1 MANDTNGNLEKK
13 VVKRRKISYQKV
25 FSFVSAGFIIGCC
38 IFYGTRFI
46 TLYLENRKEEI
57 KLEDTLSQVVKENNN
72 LKEVNGD
79 YYFQNDVDNNYLMYS
94 NILWRI
100 IKVNNDNT
108 VKLISNDVLT
118 YLSYGEDDYEN
129 SYMNMWLNKTD
140 DDNTGILENL
150 LNTPNNY
157 LTNDSICKDSISDTK
172 HITCDEINDTDLI
185 GTLSVFDYINAG
197 GKDSYLNIDKYFY
210 LSTLDK
216 DNNIWFVND
225 SGNVS
230 SADGSDIY
238 GIRPT
243 ITLKSNSKSIAG
255 DGTIDNPYV
264 IDENYI
270 FGSYV
275 KLGEDI
281 WRIYDIDGDNI
292 KLSLNDYLKEDGE
305 EILYKYSTNGYYH
318 NDTIKGSLAYYLNN
332 TYLNNLSYKN
342 NIINNK
348 WSNGIY
354 GSSNYYNYKDT
365 LNTKVDTKVT
375 SLSVGDV
382 ILNGELSDYFL
393 STGVSKSSS
402 LVYTVKGN
410 GTLYGKSSTSTS
422 KIVPTISIDKNILTK
437 GNGTINSP
445 YEME

>member
-72 LKEVNGD
+72 LKEINGD

-118 YLSYGEDDYEN
+118 YLSYGENDYEN

-243 ITLKSNSKSIAG
+243 IAL
-255 DGTIDNPYV
+255 
-264 IDENYI
+264 
-270 FGSYV
+270 
-275 KLGEDI
+275 
-281 WRIYDIDGDNI
+281 
-292 KLSLNDYLKEDGE
+292 
-305 EILYKYSTNGYYH
+305 
-318 NDTIKGSLAYYLNN
+318 
-332 TYLNNLSYKN
+332 
-342 NIINNK
+342 
-348 WSNGIY
+348 
-354 GSSNYYNYKDT
+354 
-365 LNTKVDTKVT
+365 
-375 SLSVGDV
+375 
-382 ILNGELSDYFL
+382 
-393 STGVSKSSS
+393 
-402 LVYTVKGN
+402 
-410 GTLYGKSSTSTS
+410 
-422 KIVPTISIDKNILTK
+422 
-437 GNGTINSP
+437 
-445 YEME
+445 

>member
-72 LKEVNGD
+72 LKEINGD

-118 YLSYGEDDYEN
+118 YLSYGENDYEN

-243 ITLKSNSKSIAG
+243 ITLKSNSKSIVG

-354 GSSNYYNYKDT
+354 GSSNDYDYKDT
-365 LNTKVDTKVT
+365 LNAKVDTKVT

-382 ILNGELSDYFL
+382 ILNGELSNYFL

>member
-72 LKEVNGD
+72 LKEINGD

-118 YLSYGEDDYEN
+118 YLSYGENDYEN

-354 GSSNYYNYKDT
+354 GSSNDYDYKDT
-365 LNTKVDTKVT
+365 LNAKVDTKVT

-382 ILNGELSDYFL
+382 ILNGELSNYFL

>member
-72 LKEVNGD
+72 LKEINGD

-118 YLSYGEDDYEN
+118 YLSYGENDYEN

-255 DGTIDNPYV
+255 EGTIDNPYV

-354 GSSNYYNYKDT
+354 GSSNDYDYKDT

-382 ILNGELSDYFL
+382 ILNGELSNYFL

>member
-1 MANDTNGNLEKK
+1 MANDTNRNLEKK
-13 VVKRRKISYQKV
+13 VVKKRKISYQKV

-57 KLEDTLSQVVKENNN
+57 KLEDTLSQVIKENNN
-72 LKEVNGD
+72 LKEINGD
-79 YYFQNDVDNNYLMYS
+79 YYFQNDVDNNYLIYS

-118 YLSYGEDDYEN
+118 YLSYGENDYEN

-243 ITLKSNSKSIAG
+243 IALKSNSKSIAG

-270 FGSYV
+270 FGNYV

-354 GSSNYYNYKDT
+354 GSSNDYDYKDT
-365 LNTKVDTKVT
+365 LNAKVDTKVT

-382 ILNGELSDYFL
+382 ILNGELSNYFL